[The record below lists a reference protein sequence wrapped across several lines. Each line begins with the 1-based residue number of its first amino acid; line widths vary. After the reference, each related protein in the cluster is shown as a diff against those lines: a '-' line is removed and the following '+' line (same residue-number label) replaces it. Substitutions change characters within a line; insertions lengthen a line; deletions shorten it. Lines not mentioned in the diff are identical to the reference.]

1 MSVGKIERNAL
12 PFANV
17 VATGQATGQITVGKT
32 LNNFQLNLLFGGGG
46 AFTKAMIDKF
56 VMRANGKA
64 IIEASG
70 TQIDKMMAYRGIASS
85 VSFLDIA
92 FEDITGLDQLDRMI
106 GSLDTSVGIQSL
118 TTEVDIVGAT
128 APLLSARL
136 HESAPQRDN
145 KGNQALF
152 AGMICKYLRYG
163 FNVAGAGELPL
174 NFPFGPV
181 NGAIIKRAHFFL
193 TNNVMTGI
201 TIKEDS
207 IAIHESTKARNEY
220 EQGRHGRVPQANVY
234 TVDFVLDGN
243 MRNAFDTRKAKSVE
257 WIPTFS
263 GAESGFVILEYIDN
277 LGNL

>member
-12 PFANV
+12 PYSNV
-17 VATGQATGQITVGKT
+17 VAAGQATSQITVGKT
-32 LNNFQLNLLFGGGG
+32 LNNYQLNLGGT

-70 TQIDKMMAYRGIASS
+70 TQIDKMMAYRGITSNAA
-85 VSFLDIA
+85 FLDIA

-106 GSLDTSVGIQSL
+106 GSLDTSAGIQSL
-118 TTEVDIVGAT
+118 TTEVDIAGAT
-128 APLLSARL
+128 APTLTARL
-136 HESAPQRDN
+136 HESAPQRAAD
-145 KGNQALF
+145 GQPAQF

-181 NGAIIKRAHFFL
+181 NGAIIKRAQFFL
-193 TNNVMTGI
+193 TNDVMTGI
-201 TIKEDS
+201 TVKEDS
-207 IAIHESTKARNEY
+207 IAIHESTLARNEY
-220 EQGRHGRVPQANVY
+220 EQRRFGRVPQANMY

-263 GAESGFVILEYIDN
+263 GAESGYVILEYIDV